1 MSLSSDSFST
11 WHTYEIDWN
20 PTSVTWSI
28 DGKSLRTLERDKTWN
43 ATKNRYDFP
52 QTPARVQ
59 LSLWPAGL
67 PSNGQGTIEWAGGLI
82 DWNSP
87 DVQHAGYYYAMVKD
101 VTVECYDPPSGANV
115 SGKTSY
121 IYSQDTGLN
130 NTVATTDD
138 NTVLK
143 SFLGSGLNPDAG
155 AKASGTASAS
165 GAAATTEAP
174 TVPGLTG
181 AGTGSNGQ
189 RGGGGSPDS
198 GSGGGSASSPSGSTP
213 AGSNPDQPSST
224 GFHGFMQGT
233 NTGSNPKGEKV
244 LQGSMLAVL
253 LAIAGL
259 LVL

>member
-1 MSLSSDSFST
+1 M
-11 WHTYEIDWN
+11 
-20 PTSVTWSI
+20 
-28 DGKSLRTLERDKTWN
+28 RTLQRDSTWN
-43 ATKNRYDFP
+43 ATKNRYDYP

-67 PSNGQGTIEWAGGLI
+67 SSNGQGTIDWAGGLI
-82 DWNSP
+82 DWNAP

-101 VTVECYDPPSGANV
+101 VKVECYDPPSGASF
-115 SGKTSY
+115 SGKKAY
-121 IYSQDTGLN
+121 VYNKDTGLN
-130 NTVATTDD
+130 NTVDTTDD

-165 GAAATTEAP
+165 AAAATTEAP
-174 TVPGLTG
+174 TVPGLSG

-189 RGGGGSPDS
+189 RGGGGADS
-198 GSGGGSASSPSGSTP
+198 GSDSGGDSGSATPSSDSSPG
-213 AGSNPDQPSST
+213 QPSST

-233 NTGSNPKGEKV
+233 NTGSSQKGEKV

>member
-1 MSLSSDSFST
+1 MSLQGDSFST

-28 DGKSLRTLERDKTWN
+28 DGKSLRTLNRDSTWN

-67 PSNGQGTIEWAGGLI
+67 SSNGQGTIEWAGGLI
-82 DWNSP
+82 DWNAP
-87 DVQHAGYYYAMVKD
+87 DVENAGYYYAMVKE
-101 VTVECYDPPSGANV
+101 VNVECYSPPSGAAV
-115 SGKTSY
+115 SGKKAY
-121 IYSQDTGLN
+121 VYNKDTGLN
-130 NTVATTDD
+130 NTVDTTDD
-138 NTVLK
+138 NTVLS
-143 SFLGSGLNPDAG
+143 SFLGSGLNPEAG

-165 GAAATTEAP
+165 GAAASTEAP
-174 TVPGLTG
+174 TVPGLSG

-189 RGGGGSPDS
+189 RGGGG
-198 GSGGGSASSPSGSTP
+198 TP
-213 AGSNPDQPSST
+213 AGSSGNGGDSTSGTTTQNSNPDQPSST

-233 NTGSNPKGEKV
+233 NTGSKPKGEKV
-244 LQGSMLAVL
+244 LQGSMLAVC

-259 LVL
+259 LIL